1 MSTQFEIN
9 NIIADSG
16 NFLTALQLN
25 GTGVS
30 ISGHTHIISDVSGLQ
45 NSLDSKQ
52 PSGSYASLSHSHI
65 ISDVSGLQTAL
76 DSKQP
81 SGSYAA
87 SSHTHTSSNITDF
100 NSSFSGLLPV
110 KDITAG
116 YDISITNTSGSYSIA
131 STNLVHIDGKQPHG
145 FVNRTDSTISISGN
159 VFTIAPTGAS
169 YAIYNNGLKVIKTS
183 GESITLP
190 NLTQT
195 NYIHFNVDTT
205 ALDNKTTAFD
215 FTTDLPVAYITWNSG
230 VLPSGESV
238 FFAEERHGINMDAR
252 TQQWIHNTFGAQYIN
267 GLSISNYNTS
277 GNGSSNSHATF
288 SISDGTLYQEDI
300 QIDITNGTS
309 TLPFYQEL
317 SPIAKLPVYYHSG
330 TTGQWIK
337 TPATN
342 YPVAT
347 GVNGPKYNLLTGNSW
362 SVADVS
368 SGGQTKYFAVW
379 VLATNQIDEPV
390 ISILGQRIDSNPG
403 TAESNNSW
411 SDVNLT
417 NLPLNEVQVLYR
429 LIYAGD
435 SDFTNA
441 PKCYLYSILD
451 LRTTIIINTVGTTQN
466 DHGSLFG
473 LADDDHSQYVH
484 IDTART
490 ISANH
495 TFSNGLTSNG
505 LISSSSGNFTS
516 SLQVNGTGVSIS
528 GHTHTSS
535 NISNFNSSVSGLVSG
550 FYAPLS
556 GATFTGAISA
566 ISGNFTSGIYVVNSG
581 GGIFSM
587 PNNTNNI
594 YFNNTTGNVWF
605 IGDQGGGN
613 NVLAKYINTTSGPV
627 IQFRKYRGSYSS
639 PSGTLSGDNL
649 GSIQYEAVNSDGSFP
664 ACVRIQAWTDSS
676 LPSGQANVATQL
688 RFYVAS
694 NTDNANNPSQRMV
707 ITSSG
712 IAINQSTPSSALD
725 VFGLITSNS
734 GNFTNSLQVNGTGV
748 SISGHTHTAS
758 AISDST
764 AAGRALLTGTDAVAQ
779 RTSLGLGTIATEPSG
794 NYALSSHT
802 HTSSSIT
809 NFNSSVSGLLSVT
822 NIIAG
827 TNITVTSS
835 SGVFTI
841 NSTGGS
847 SSIDGGQYPLITIS
861 SQPSGTSVAVS
872 GTATF
877 SVTAAATSP
886 SGSISYQWQ
895 ESSNNSTWS
904 NISGSTSSTLTLSN
918 VQSGKNGYYYR
929 CNLQSLLSNI
939 NSSSAQLTVAASFTA
954 TAVMLTSGTTYTV
967 PAGATN
973 MKAYS
978 IGSGAGV
985 GGAGGVAYKT
995 WAVSSGASV
1004 TYAAASAPASEGA
1017 NGTASTVT
1025 FSGVTITGSGGASYG
1040 SGGGYSGGDG
1050 GVTGGVGSFGNDTSY
1065 GGAVGGNSQT
1075 LVSCGRRPAAD
1086 VSGLLAAVALAG
1098 GTISE
1103 TCAATAAFG
1112 SGAAKGKFSAAVSAG
1127 TGGGGA
1133 SNYGWVPGGR
1143 GAVVLYFT

>member
-16 NFLTALQLN
+16 NFLNALQLN

-30 ISGHTHIISDVSGLQ
+30 ISGHTHTI
-45 NSLDSKQ
+45 
-52 PSGSYASLSHSHI
+52 
-65 ISDVSGLQTAL
+65 
-76 DSKQP
+76 
-81 SGSYAA
+81 
-87 SSHTHTSSNITDF
+87 SNITDF

-145 FVNRTDSTISISGN
+145 FVNRTDSTIGISGN

-230 VLPSGESV
+230 VLPSGEPV

-277 GNGSSNSHATF
+277 GDGSSNSDATF
-288 SISDGTLYQEDI
+288 SISNGTLYQEDI

-309 TLPFYQEL
+309 NLPFYQEL

-347 GVNGPKYNLLTGNSW
+347 GVNGPKYNLLTGGSW
-362 SVADVS
+362 SIEDVS
-368 SGGQTKYFAVW
+368 PGGAERYFAVW

-390 ISILGQRIDSNPG
+390 ISILGQRVDSNAG
-403 TAESNNSW
+403 TAESSNSW

-441 PKCYLYSILD
+441 PKCHLYSILD
-451 LRTTIIINTVGTTQN
+451 LRTAIIINTVGTPQN

-694 NTDNANNPSQRMV
+694 NTDNANPSQRMV

-764 AAGRALLTGTDAVAQ
+764 AAGRALLTGADAVAQ

>member
-1 MSTQFEIN
+1 LTNRIIKVGDGSSVWTQLSGVN
-9 NIIADSG
+9 QNIA
-16 NFLTALQLN
+16 
-25 GTGVS
+25 
-30 ISGHTHIISDVSGLQ
+30 
-45 NSLDSKQ
+45 
-52 PSGSYASLSHSHI
+52 
-65 ISDVSGLQTAL
+65 
-76 DSKQP
+76 
-81 SGSYAA
+81 
-87 SSHTHTSSNITDF
+87 
-100 NSSFSGLLPV
+100 
-110 KDITAG
+110 AG
-116 YDISITNTSGSYSIA
+116 YDISITNNSGIYTIA
-131 STNLVHIDGKQPHG
+131 STNLVHVDGKQPHG

-169 YAIYNNGLKVIKTS
+169 YAIYNNGLKVVKTS

-309 TLPFYQEL
+309 NLPFYQEL

-368 SGGQTKYFAVW
+368 SGGQTRYFAVW

-411 SDVNLT
+411 SDINLT

-451 LRTTIIINTVGTTQN
+451 LRTAIIINTVGTTQN

-516 SLQVNGTGVSIS
+516 SLQVNSVNVSVSGHNHIIGDVTGLQTALDGKQAS
-528 GHTHTSS
+528 GSYAASSHTHTASQI
-535 NISNFNSSVSGLVSG
+535 NDFNSSVSGLITG
-550 FYAPLS
+550 YALLSSPALTGTPLAPTAAVDTNTTQIAS
-556 GATFTGAISA
+556 TAFVLGQASSATPLTDGTATIGTSTRYARADHVHPVDTSRAALAGAIFTGLISSP
-566 ISGNFTSGIYVVNSG
+566 SGNFT
-581 GGIFSM
+581 
-587 PNNTNNI
+587 
-594 YFNNTTGNVWF
+594 
-605 IGDQGGGN
+605 Q
-613 NVLAKYINTTSGPV
+613 
-627 IQFRKYRGSYSS
+627 
-639 PSGTLSGDNL
+639 
-649 GSIQYEAVNSDGSFP
+649 
-664 ACVRIQAWTDSS
+664 
-676 LPSGQANVATQL
+676 
-688 RFYVAS
+688 
-694 NTDNANNPSQRMV
+694 
-707 ITSSG
+707 
-712 IAINQSTPSSALD
+712 
-725 VFGLITSNS
+725 
-734 GNFTNSLQVNGTGV
+734 SLQVNGTGV

-861 SQPSGTSVAVS
+861 SQPSGTSVAVP

-939 NSSSAQLTVAASFTA
+939 NSSSAQLTVAASFTS

-967 PAGATN
+967 PAGATS
-973 MKAYS
+973 MKVWAVGGGGSNGGTAACGGAGGTAYKTWSVSGGQTIAYS
-978 IGSGAGV
+978 IGSGGAALANNSPAFAGGNTTV
-985 GGAGGVAYKT
+985 TFNGTTITGNGGAGDYDG
-995 WAVSSGASV
+995 AV
-1004 TYAAASAPASEGA
+1004 P
-1017 NGTASTVT
+1017 
-1025 FSGVTITGSGGASYG
+1025 TGG
-1040 SGGGYSGGDG
+1040 SYSGGDG
-1050 GVTGGVGSFGNDTSY
+1050 GANGGNGYGDFYRAGDNY
-1065 GGAVGGNSQT
+1065 GGAVGGNGPST
-1075 LVSCGRRPAAD
+1075 GACKRRIMTD
-1086 VSGLLAAVALAG
+1086 ISGLKAALALAG
-1098 GTISE
+1098 VNTTES
-1103 TCAATAAFG
+1103 CASTAAFG
-1112 SGAAKGKFSAAVSAG
+1112 SGTAGSKYGAVEAG
-1127 TGGGGA
+1127 LGGGGA
-1133 SNYGWVPGGR
+1133 GSIYNWLNPRVAGGN
-1143 GAVVLYFT
+1143 GAVVIYFT